1 MDSKG
6 LISDSEWRE
15 FCNDAVLLARFN
27 SYTAEAG
34 SSFCANAEL
43 CCYRPGFNGGK
54 LKWSISDENGNFNLN
69 GETEF
74 TAAGNYTDI
83 CSIRFDLPDVIN
95 ITKLVFRLEID
106 GTNISNHYDLWVIP
120 KRESIDLS
128 GVYIFESVDSEAE
141 ELLSKGKTVLIVPD
155 LSKLENS
162 IEGFYCQDFWCYHM
176 FRLISEMMKK
186 PEPVG
191 TMGLLINNKHK
202 ALEKFTS
209 EKWSTPQWF
218 DIVMNSR
225 SEILDDNYEGKNI
238 IVQTIDNFE
247 RNHRL
252 GLLYEYEQ
260 LGGKVV
266 VCNCDLEKLSH
277 SPEGR
282 QFIYSVIEYVKQ

>member
-1 MDSKG
+1 MPKQ
-6 LISDSEWRE
+6 
-15 FCNDAVLLARFN
+15 A
-27 SYTAEAG
+27 

-141 ELLSKGKTVLIVPD
+141 ELLSKGK
-155 LSKLENS
+155 N
-162 IEGFYCQDFWCYHM
+162 
-176 FRLISEMMKK
+176 
-186 PEPVG
+186 
-191 TMGLLINNKHK
+191 
-202 ALEKFTS
+202 
-209 EKWSTPQWF
+209 
-218 DIVMNSR
+218 R
-225 SEILDDNYEGKNI
+225 SY
-238 IVQTIDNFE
+238 
-247 RNHRL
+247 R
-252 GLLYEYEQ
+252 
-260 LGGKVV
+260 
-266 VCNCDLEKLSH
+266 S
-277 SPEGR
+277 
-282 QFIYSVIEYVKQ
+282 